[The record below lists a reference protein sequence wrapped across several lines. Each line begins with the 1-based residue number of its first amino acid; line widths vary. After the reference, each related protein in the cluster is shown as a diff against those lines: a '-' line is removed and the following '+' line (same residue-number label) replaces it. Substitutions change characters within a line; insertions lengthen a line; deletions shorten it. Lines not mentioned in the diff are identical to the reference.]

1 MRVSRKAK
9 HTIKPATGVF
19 QLCYAFLHFVIFRCV
34 GVAEGCCGNIV
45 ETREEKVARF
55 LRKLGPAR
63 FVLGLRVWSKAM
75 CCLNGLAKSGEKWK
89 CKERMRRYEPTSK
102 DMKRY
107 GKIRK
112 KIRKDMKDVNVAK
125 KQKNLLCFATG

>member
-1 MRVSRKAK
+1 MRVRRKAK
-9 HTIKPATGVF
+9 HTIRPATGVF

-63 FVLGLRVWSKAM
+63 FVFRSEGLVEGHVLSQWI
-75 CCLNGLAKSGEKWK
+75 GEKW
-89 CKERMRRYEPTSK
+89 
-102 DMKRY
+102 
-107 GKIRK
+107 RK
-112 KIRKDMKDVNVAK
+112 VEMQREDETI
-125 KQKNLLCFATG
+125 